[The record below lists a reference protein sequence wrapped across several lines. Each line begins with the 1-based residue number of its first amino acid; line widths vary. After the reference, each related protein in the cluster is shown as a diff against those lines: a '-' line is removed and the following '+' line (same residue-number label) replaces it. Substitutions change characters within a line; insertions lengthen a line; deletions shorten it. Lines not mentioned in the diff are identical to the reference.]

1 MFSRKCSWVQTP
13 ISVAWYRRGLVSVGG
28 MSGSSDLKKQ
38 HSSDYKLQNGSFQ
51 FSYSV
56 VSDSLRPYGLPHA
69 RLPCP
74 LPTPGTY
81 SNSCPLSW
89 WCHPAISSTL
99 FPFSSSLQSF
109 PASGSFQ
116 MSQFYTSGS
125 QSIGVSASASVF
137 PVNIQDW
144 FPSEWTVWISL
155 PSKGLAR
162 VFSNKQFKSTNY
174 SALSFLYSPTLTSTH
189 DNRKK
194 LRFD

>member
-1 MFSRKCSWVQTP
+1 MN
-13 ISVAWYRRGLVSVGG
+13 
-28 MSGSSDLKKQ
+28 GSSDLKKQ
-38 HSSDYKLQNGSFQ
+38 HSSDHKLQKGSFQ

-56 VSDSLRPYGLPHA
+56 VSDSLQPYGLQHA
-69 RLPCP
+69 RIPCP

-89 WCHPAISSTL
+89 WCHPAISSTF

-109 PASGSFQ
+109 PASESFQ
-116 MSQFYTSGS
+116 TSQFYTSGG

-137 PVNIQDW
+137 PMNIQDW
-144 FPSEWTVWISL
+144 FPLEWTVYISL
-155 PSKGLAR
+155 PSKELSR
-162 VFSNKQFKSTNY
+162 VFSNKQFKSTNS
-174 SALSFLYSPTLTSTH
+174 SALSFLYSSTLTSIH